1 MVDKFK
7 RILSIAKK
15 DFLKLEKAEKSY
27 GTSWRKR
34 GGVGAFMMLAR
45 KWDRS
50 EQQVHIQEYDIFKA
64 YAEDKRTEGVLDDIQ
79 DLRRYLLLVEEHI
92 TKGG

>member
-15 DFLKLEKAEKSY
+15 DVLKLEQAEKSY

-34 GGVGAFMMLAR
+34 GGVGAFMML
-45 KWDRS
+45 K
-50 EQQVHIQEYDIFKA
+50 
-64 YAEDKRTEGVLDDIQ
+64 VLKNSLKSLI
-79 DLRRYLLLVEEHI
+79 
-92 TKGG
+92 KGLK